1 MAVSYFVRMRAIE
14 GQEQLV
20 QEVLLSNMQRIRT
33 GERGNLAFAVH
44 RSQKD
49 PREFW
54 LYETWTDLDAVE
66 AHESGAGFKAYKERL
81 RPLIEPDSVLFGDT
95 VPLAA
100 LGYLLPDDGETLPER
115 FIRAL
120 GTADDE
126 LLDAVYD
133 PDVLLYTPLGW
144 PIRGL
149 QAVKEFVGQF
159 HNAYPGL
166 RVTLHDQFFSAD
178 RTRCCFRFVI
188 HYRNSGQF
196 YGHQPTGETGTMS
209 ETHAVRLRDGKIV
222 EQVVGDN
229 NFSIPHQELV
239 AWGMTFPR
247 DTPDPHP
254 VVAEA
259 AANSTEIS

>member
-1 MAVSYFVRMRAIE
+1 MAVSYFVRMRAIS

-20 QEVLLSNMQRIRT
+20 QEVLLSNMQRIRSE
-33 GERGNLAFAVH
+33 ERGNLAFAVH
-44 RSQKD
+44 RSQQD

-54 LYETWTDLDAVE
+54 LYETWDNIAAVE

-81 RPLIEPDSVLFGDT
+81 RPLVEKDSVLFGDT
-95 VPLAA
+95 VPVAA
-100 LGYLLPDDGETLPER
+100 LGFTLPDDGETLPKR

-120 GTADDE
+120 GTGDDA

-149 QAVKEFVGQF
+149 PAVKQFVGQF
-159 HNAYPGL
+159 HAGYPGL

-178 RTRCCFRFVI
+178 GTRCCFRFVI
-188 HYRNSGQF
+188 HYRNGGPF
-196 YGHQPTGETGTMS
+196 YGQTPTGEAGTMS
-209 ETHAVRLRDGKIV
+209 ETHAVRLRAGKIV

-239 AWGMTFPR
+239 TWGMTFPR
-247 DTPDPHP
+247 DTPDPDP
-254 VVAEA
+254 IIAEA
-259 AANSTEIS
+259 AAE